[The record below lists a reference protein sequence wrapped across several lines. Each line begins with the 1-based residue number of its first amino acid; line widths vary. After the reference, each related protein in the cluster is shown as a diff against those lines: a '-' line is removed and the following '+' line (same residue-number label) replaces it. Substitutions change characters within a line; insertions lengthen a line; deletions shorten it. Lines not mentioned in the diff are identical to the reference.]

1 MMKKRFWM
9 KRDIVSVS
17 AIALVF
23 VLGFAVIAS
32 AKSSYLD
39 GFTTKYGSVAG
50 TSYNCNICHTT
61 VPALNSYGTDFAG
74 TTIPSHTAHVF
85 DAGLETRDSD
95 GDTFTNLEEITAG
108 TLPGDP
114 LDFPD
119 AAAVIDS
126 IDPAVG
132 TLGTEF
138 TIMGS
143 GLGAKKG
150 KIVVSD
156 ASVSATLKIAKD
168 GWTET
173 QISATLSKAL
183 PPGTYDVTVYVQ
195 PYKTTSPIIRP
206 GAFTVEPPAL
216 DPLQVISGP
225 PGAEIEIIGDFFG
238 SKKGTVS
245 IEGLYK
251 GNPKTKKGKVTFWV
265 MDANSGE
272 SRLRFLVPKGLD
284 QGTYPLSVINK
295 VGASAGTTIE
305 ITAPTP

>member
-1 MMKKRFWM
+1 MKRFM
-9 KRDIVSVS
+9 KRDIISVS
-17 AIALVF
+17 TIALTL
-23 VLGFAVIAS
+23 VLGCAAIISASGGAQGSFATRYPVS
-32 AKSSYLD
+32 PL
-39 GFTTKYGSVAG
+39 GS
-50 TSYNCNICHTT
+50 NCTICHTT
-61 VPALNSYGTDFAG
+61 GSNTNPYGTALVGAG
-74 TTIPSHTAHVF
+74 GTGGNIDPGAFTAV
-85 DAGLETRDSD
+85 ETLDSD
-95 GDTFTNLEEITAG
+95 GDTYTNLEEITAR
-108 TLPGDP
+108 TFPGDP
-114 LDFPD
+114 NDFPN
-119 AAAVIDS
+119 ALPTIDS
-126 IDPAVG
+126 FVPAVG

>member
-1 MMKKRFWM
+1 M

-95 GDTFTNLEEITAG
+95 GDTFTNLEEIIAG
-108 TLPGDP
+108 TFPGDP
-114 LDFPD
+114 SSFPD
-119 AAAVIDS
+119 AAAVIDL

-132 TLGTEF
+132 TLGTEL
-138 TIMGS
+138 TIIGS

-150 KIVVSD
+150 KIVLTNELGSD
-156 ASVSATLKIAKD
+156 FGSATLKVAKD
-168 GWTET
+168 GWAPGL
-173 QISATLSKAL
+173 ISATLTKAL
-183 PPGTYDVTVYVQ
+183 PPGNYVVTVYVQ
-195 PYKTTSPIIRP
+195 PYKTTLPVSWLDVFTINEPAAL
-206 GAFTVEPPAL
+206 AFDTA
-216 DPLQVISGP
+216 DSGP
-225 PGAEIEIIGDFFG
+225 PGTEIAITGTFFG
-238 SKKGTVS
+238 
-245 IEGLYK
+245 
-251 GNPKTKKGKVTFWV
+251 TKKGKVSIEGVSKGKDKKINCKVTYWS
-265 MDANSGE
+265 MDTGTGE
-272 SRLRFLVPKGLD
+272 SHLRFLVPKGLD
-284 QGTYPLSVINK
+284 PGPCTLTVTNK
-295 VGASAGTTIE
+295 VGSSAAGTTFT
-305 ITAPTP
+305 ITIP